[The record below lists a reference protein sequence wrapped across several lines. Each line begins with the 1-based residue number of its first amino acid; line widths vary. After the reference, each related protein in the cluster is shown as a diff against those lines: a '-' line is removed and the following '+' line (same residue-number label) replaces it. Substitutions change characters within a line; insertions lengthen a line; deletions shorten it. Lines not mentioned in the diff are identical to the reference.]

1 MSRRLRRLVAP
12 PLLVCVAVIGVGVAN
27 AAAQGETTPCDLL
40 TRSEIKSVFKGKTA
54 EGLRNGPTCTWEIKG
69 GSAKAKG
76 ADLELAAAGAASV
89 DYEADD
95 GEVVTGLGDEA
106 YFDAGSDLLG
116 VTEGDTTL
124 LLTYLSRRPV
134 SDEKIQTRLE
144 QVAEYALERCR
155 ALAPN
160 YPCGLTDIAE

>member
-76 ADLELAAAGAASV
+76 ADLELAAAGAAWV